1 MVEHKYQ
8 GASRRLWISAAIG
21 ALMLHGGGAA
31 LAVVHLNGQE
41 TDGGLGANGAEF
53 ALERASPQ
61 VEDNDLPAGPDS
73 DAAEAAPEQ
82 MQQTAEVKE
91 SDAVKDK
98 PTETEE
104 EADRVVTMNDPKKPE
119 KEEQQQAVQQAE
131 ASVASAAQEE
141 SARKALDEAAPPAE
155 TAKAPNPGMGKDKQK
170 LTNDWG
176 RKISAYFEL
185 HKRYPEGKKRNG
197 TVKVALVLSRAGK
210 VMSASVMQSS
220 GDSVFDQAAL
230 SMIHRSDPVPAPP
243 SGLTDDQFSFSIDVN
258 FNQKNK

>member
-8 GASRRLWISAAIG
+8 GATRRLWISAAIG

-31 LAVVHLNGQE
+31 LAVVHLSAHE
-41 TDGGLGANGAEF
+41 ADGGLGAAGAEF
-53 ALERASPQ
+53 ALEMASPQ
-61 VEDNDLPAGPDS
+61 VEDNDLPPGPDS

-98 PTETEE
+98 PTETED
-104 EADRVVTMNDPKKPE
+104 EADRVVTMNEPKKPE
-119 KEEQQQAVQQAE
+119 KEEQQVATQQAE
-131 ASVASAAQEE
+131 ASVASAAQQE

-155 TAKAPNPGMGKDKQK
+155 TAKAPNVGLGKDKQK
-170 LTNDWG
+170 LTDNWG

-185 HKRYPEGKKRNG
+185 HKKYPEGKKHAG

-210 VMSASVMQSS
+210 VMSASVMQSC
-220 GDSVFDQAAL
+220 GDTMFDDAAIA
-230 SMIHRSDPVPAPP
+230 MIRRSDPVPAPP
-243 SGLTDDQFSFSIDVN
+243 SGLTDDQFSFSLDVN
-258 FNQKNK
+258 FNQKK

>member
-53 ALERASPQ
+53 ALEMASPQ

-119 KEEQQQAVQQAE
+119 KEEQQQAVQRAE

-155 TAKAPNPGMGKDKQK
+155 TAKA
-170 LTNDWG
+170 
-176 RKISAYFEL
+176 
-185 HKRYPEGKKRNG
+185 
-197 TVKVALVLSRAGK
+197 
-210 VMSASVMQSS
+210 
-220 GDSVFDQAAL
+220 
-230 SMIHRSDPVPAPP
+230 
-243 SGLTDDQFSFSIDVN
+243 
-258 FNQKNK
+258 